1 MTGAPWYWADARYDH
16 WAVGLVAC
24 AGTNERIHYSR
35 AGRQITTACGG
46 GNARRQ
52 PKNVR
57 LLEGPKLVDCRLC
70 AAIAR
75 QDRDLIDQRDVQP
88 IIKSY
93 DRVNFIRREQQRKLH
108 G

>member
-1 MTGAPWYWADARYDH
+1 MTQAPWYWRDGQYDH

-24 AGTNERIHYSR
+24 AGDNERIHYSR
-35 AGRQITTACGG
+35 AGKQIMAACGG

-57 LLEGPKLVDCRLC
+57 LLEGPRLVDCRLC

-75 QDRDLIDQRDVQP
+75 QDRDLIDQRDVKQ
-88 IIKSY
+88 ILLDAS
-93 DRVNFIRREQQRKLH
+93 RSNFIRRENRRKYD
-108 G
+108 

>member
-1 MTGAPWYWADARYDH
+1 MTGAPWYWREARYDH

-35 AGRQITTACGG
+35 AGKQIATACGG

-57 LLEGPKLVDCRLC
+57 LLEGPKIVDCRLC

-75 QDRDLIDQRDVQP
+75 QDRDLIDQRVVRP
-88 IIKSY
+88 IIASH
-93 DRVNFIRREQQRKLH
+93 DRMNFMSRERARKH
-108 G
+108 D

>member
-1 MTGAPWYWADARYDH
+1 MTEAPWYWTEARYDH

-35 AGRQITTACGG
+35 VGKQIMTACGG
-46 GNARRQ
+46 DNPRRQ

-57 LLEGPKLVDCRLC
+57 LLEGPRIVDCRLC

-75 QDRDLIDQRDVQP
+75 EDRDLIDQRVIRP
-88 IIKSY
+88 IISGAS
-93 DRVNFIRREQQRKLH
+93 RTNFIRREQRRK